1 MKKILLFGKNGQLGW
16 ELQRSLCSVG
26 HVIALSRA
34 DYDFEKPGHLRTF
47 IDDIAPDVIV
57 NAAAYTLVDKAEEE
71 KQIAAAINAT
81 APGILAEEAK
91 RLKIPL
97 IHYSTDY
104 VFDGSGTR
112 PYLETDQ
119 PNPINEYGRS
129 KLAGEQAIRSV
140 GCDHLILRTSW
151 IYGQRGHNFY
161 LTMLRLGAEKK
172 ELRIVNDQIGT
183 PNWSRI
189 VAQTTTHLIEKATPG
204 LKETVHVSCRG
215 MTSWFDFARLIFE
228 SVPEEKRPSLIP
240 ISTSEYP
247 TAAQRPQY
255 STLDCSKL
263 ANIFGLELPRW
274 DMALSLV
281 TNSYTEADS
290 KFEYSNLFRHR

>member
-34 DYDFEKPGHLRTF
+34 DCDFEKPGHLRTF

-119 PNPINEYGRS
+119 PNPINENPIS
-129 KLAGEQAIRSV
+129 
-140 GCDHLILRTSW
+140 
-151 IYGQRGHNFY
+151 
-161 LTMLRLGAEKK
+161 
-172 ELRIVNDQIGT
+172 
-183 PNWSRI
+183 
-189 VAQTTTHLIEKATPG
+189 
-204 LKETVHVSCRG
+204 ETVCPKGRNIIIIPIKIIACPIRIICLSFNLIAINPLIPRPIVIPMQNIPAKEAAVLASIP
-215 MTSWFDFARLIFE
+215 FARF
-228 SVPEEKRPSLIP
+228 K
-240 ISTSEYP
+240 
-247 TAAQRPQY
+247 
-255 STLDCSKL
+255 
-263 ANIFGLELPRW
+263 
-274 DMALSLV
+274 
-281 TNSYTEADS
+281 
-290 KFEYSNLFRHR
+290 